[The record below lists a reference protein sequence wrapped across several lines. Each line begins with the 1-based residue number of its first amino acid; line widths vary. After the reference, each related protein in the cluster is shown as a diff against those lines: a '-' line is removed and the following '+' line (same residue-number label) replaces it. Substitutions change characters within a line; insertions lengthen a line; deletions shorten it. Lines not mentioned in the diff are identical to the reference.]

1 MPDGESTVEGSQP
14 SGGGTKICAATSAVV
29 EECSVAVSGV
39 GFGAESSVGAQKTD
53 KDPKKIARK
62 YAILWFYSVGWFCFC
77 CFWLVFVWLLR
88 KVEENT
94 SGYYYFLDNVL
105 HFLHYLGP
113 SRCFYY
119 FLRWVCSSL
128 LF

>member
-53 KDPKKIARK
+53 KDPKQIARK

-88 KVEENT
+88 KVE
-94 SGYYYFLDNVL
+94 
-105 HFLHYLGP
+105 
-113 SRCFYY
+113 
-119 FLRWVCSSL
+119 
-128 LF
+128 